1 MPHLFRRDLGVVVGA
16 IPYGTG
22 IRATTTPRSERTE
35 RGGRVAIP
43 AGSGKIPGMV
53 AVPCHHAK
61 GARGE
66 EAPVKKIIGWI
77 LLILLIFY
85 IGTNPG
91 PAADIAQ
98 SIGSGLAQAFRNIGV
113 FFSNL
118 VT

>member
-1 MPHLFRRDLGVVVGA
+1 M
-16 IPYGTG
+16 
-22 IRATTTPRSERTE
+22 
-35 RGGRVAIP
+35 
-43 AGSGKIPGMV
+43 
-53 AVPCHHAK
+53 
-61 GARGE
+61 
-66 EAPVKKIIGWI
+66 KKVIGWI

-98 SIGSGLAQAFRNIGV
+98 SIGSGVAQAFRNIGV